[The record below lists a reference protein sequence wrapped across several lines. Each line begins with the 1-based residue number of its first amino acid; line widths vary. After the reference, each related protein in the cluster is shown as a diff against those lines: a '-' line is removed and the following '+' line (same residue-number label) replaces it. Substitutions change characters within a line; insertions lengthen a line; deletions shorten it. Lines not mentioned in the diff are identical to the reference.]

1 MPDVEKICEIQCI
14 ANPRRTQGGC
24 PDFLS
29 RAATEPVRHL
39 HQSIPAYNPT
49 PLTVLP
55 SLAQMLGIGAI
66 CIKDESKRFGLNAFK
81 GLGGTYA
88 LCRVVCEKLG
98 LDYRTVTLEQLQ
110 TPENRE
116 KIMKE
121 VSFADLMMMKPADLN
136 NKLRT
141 IKGIGDA
148 TASIIATEIPLFYQ
162 DIDTIRRLPNIQ
174 FTYGLSQKI
183 IRWTGCR
190 DAELEEQLMAA
201 GFDASSFLPNVTPSE
216 SPPVI

>member
-39 HQSIPAYNPT
+39 HQSIPAYSPT

-55 SLAQMLGIGAI
+55 SLAQRLGIGTI
-66 CIKDESKRFGLNAFK
+66 CVKDESKRFGLNAFK

-116 KIMKE
+116 KISQM
-121 VSFADLMMMKPADLN
+121 VFITTTDGN
-136 NKLRT
+136 HGR
-141 IKGIGDA
+141 GI
-148 TASIIATEIPLFYQ
+148 S
-162 DIDTIRRLPNIQ
+162 
-174 FTYGLSQKI
+174 
-183 IRWTGCR
+183 
-190 DAELEEQLMAA
+190 
-201 GFDASSFLPNVTPSE
+201 
-216 SPPVI
+216 